1 MNLFIQQIEM
11 PKIRLAYTIATNY
24 KDAHMQIENYLRLG
38 NIQIQK
44 AKLYHAE
51 IRTMNSKVVFL
62 YTEAL
67 EDNIDYDKTEI
78 QILTV
83 EAGHYLTLKVEKH
96 LYQDMLFEDKELQ
109 NHFNKE
115 IDDYCKLHDVTQHM
129 PAFPYLAFSTDGKE
143 QLYFPI
149 KKNKAD

>member
-11 PKIRLAYTIATNY
+11 PKMRLAYTIATNY
-24 KDAHMQIENYLRLG
+24 NDAHSRIENYLRLG
-38 NIQIQK
+38 NISIEEV
-44 AKLYHAE
+44 KLYHAE

-67 EDNIDYDKTEI
+67 DDVIEYDLTEI
-78 QILTV
+78 QILSV
-83 EAGHYLTLKVEKH
+83 EASHYLTLKVEKQM
-96 LYQDMLFEDKELQ
+96 YQDMLFENKELQ

-115 IDDYCKLHDVTQHM
+115 IEDYCKLHDVTQHM
-129 PAFPYLAFSTDGKE
+129 PAFPYLALSTDGKE